1 MSEANA
7 KQMVA
12 LVEQSLKNSGNSD
25 LSNFTAPTDQ
35 AAILAAFRSIRV
47 FGTRP

>member
-1 MSEANA
+1 
-7 KQMVA
+7 MVA

-35 AAILAAFRSIRV
+35 AAR
-47 FGTRP
+47 